1 MKPKAEP
8 KGREEQKQ
16 SSQSTLFKPAAGSR
30 LGGAPQLVAEAAEA
44 STRRED
50 GGGTTLFFSFPFFL
64 FSFLCCAVVAFA
76 FFFVVFG
83 VSCSVVV
90 ADGQQCSIL
99 SICSCIVQKTGLWTR
114 SRGVQ

>member
-30 LGGAPQLVAEAAEA
+30 LGGLRSWLQKLQRLV
-44 STRRED
+44 SKRREE
-50 GGGTTLFFSFPFFL
+50 GGGRGPPFF
-64 FSFLCCAVVAFA
+64 FLCCAVVAFA

-83 VSCSVVV
+83 VSCGVV
-90 ADGQQCSIL
+90 ADGQQCF
-99 SICSCIVQKTGLWTR
+99 ICPSTRALCRRQDCGLGQGMF
-114 SRGVQ
+114 SR